1 MTTAIPRLKLNRL
14 ITIRAMQET
23 QADSLISWRFGT
35 YSAEPLSE
43 YIGLFGT
50 ELPSLGRYAW
60 VDENDSTLPFENV
73 DSAQAIV
80 DAAPGDLEIGNN
92 AIQDDGMPN
101 RVLPIPGDV
110 LEHADLLGMEVRFS
124 PVADTESYVSFIS
137 DGRSDYPTND
147 GKHGE
152 YFFIR
157 VRPGTLER
165 TGADFTLGD
174 TEEIL
179 VSIEG
184 QLTDSSLS
192 GSLSTNRG
200 VWAELTERGIQQGI
214 STSGDILSTSRE
226 QTASAVV
233 RYRSDFLAAETVTDD
248 LAREWRVTSTRPF
261 SDRRYLSLDL
271 VRVIGASN

>member
-23 QADSLISWRFGT
+23 QADTLIAWRYGT
-35 YSAEPLSE
+35 YSAEPLRE

-73 DSAQAIV
+73 DSASKIV
-80 DAAPGDLEIGNN
+80 AANIGDLELGSNS
-92 AIQDDGMPN
+92 IQDDGMPN

-110 LEHADLLGMEVRFS
+110 LEHSDLLGKEVRIA
-124 PVADTESYVSFIS
+124 PADDHFSFINFVS
-137 DGRSDYPTND
+137 DGRSDYPTSD
-147 GKHGE
+147 PKHGE

-157 VRPGTLER
+157 VRPRTLER
-165 TGADFTLGD
+165 TGADFALGD
-174 TEEIL
+174 TEEL
-179 VSIEG
+179 FVAIEG
-184 QLTDSSLS
+184 QMTDSSLT
-192 GSLSTNRG
+192 GSLSTYRG
-200 VWAELTERGIQQGI
+200 VWAELMEHGMQQGI
-214 STSGDILSTSRE
+214 STAGDILSTSRE

-248 LAREWRVTSTRPF
+248 LQREWRVTSSRPF
-261 SDRRYLSLDL
+261 SDRRYLSLEL
-271 VRVIGASN
+271 TRVIGAV